1 MSLSVI
7 VPSRNAANLFVS
19 AGAVRR
25 SDPDADIIAMDD
37 GLSAVPPGVIRVP
50 GSKPFIFARNCN
62 LGIEFAG
69 GDVVLL
75 NDDAA
80 IIDGSFSAMQR
91 AAVEHPE
98 YGVISAACATAS
110 YPQRPQG
117 TGLRVVDRMV
127 AFFAVLIPRRTIDVV
142 GLLDERFVGYGH
154 EDDDMCLR
162 VRKAGLKIGV
172 FDGCIVE
179 HESLKSTFRSASDI
193 WEQFHMG
200 RSIFRMKWG
209 ADAEL
214 V

>member
-7 VPSRNAANLFVS
+7 IPSRTRSNVVKCLR
-19 AGAVRR
+19 AVGHH
-25 SDPDADIIAMDD
+25 DPEAWRVVIDD
-37 GLSAVPPGVIRVP
+37 GIKPSLTGEACDGLYETLIA

-80 IIDGSFSAMQR
+80 ITDGSFSAMQR

-117 TGLRVVDRMV
+117 TGLRAVDRMV

-162 VRKAGLKIGV
+162 VRRAGLKAEELEPLGQ
-172 FDGCIVE
+172 E
-179 HESLKSTFRSASDI
+179 P
-193 WEQFHMG
+193 
-200 RSIFRMKWG
+200 RMAPRDW
-209 ADAEL
+209 
-214 V
+214 